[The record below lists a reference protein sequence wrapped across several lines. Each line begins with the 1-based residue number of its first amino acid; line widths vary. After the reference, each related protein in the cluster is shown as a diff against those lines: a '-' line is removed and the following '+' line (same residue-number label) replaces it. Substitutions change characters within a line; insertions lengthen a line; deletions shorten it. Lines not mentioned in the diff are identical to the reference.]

1 MADGIDEESA
11 DDDYYKTEDA
21 SRKGYEVAVNMTTE
35 RPMRVL
41 KENNKLGHEEWSD
54 AESLYHNALAQAERD
69 SQNAASIAVKAC
81 RRGDMRSP
89 RAQERTDAMKLNNST
104 SKAIGWAENER
115 AG

>member
-54 AESLYHNALAQAERD
+54 AESLYHNALAQAEQD

-81 RRGDMRSP
+81 RRGEMRSP
-89 RAQERTDAMKLNNST
+89 RAQERTDAMKLKNST
-104 SKAIGWAENER
+104 SKAIRWVENER